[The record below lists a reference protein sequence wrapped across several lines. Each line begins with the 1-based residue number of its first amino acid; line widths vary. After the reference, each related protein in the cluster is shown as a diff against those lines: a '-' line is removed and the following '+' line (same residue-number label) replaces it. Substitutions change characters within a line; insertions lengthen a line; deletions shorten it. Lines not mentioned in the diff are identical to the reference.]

1 MSIPRAVPYDAPEPH
16 GDPELV
22 DLIHVLALAEGDPE
36 LALSNESGW
45 TLVVFGP
52 DYLLWENVEHPG
64 GTLRELSGV
73 SCGDVFALMWAIA
86 HDDLAAVEAFPWRP
100 VARGTHAVA

>member
-1 MSIPRAVPYDAPEPH
+1 MSILRAVPYDAPEPH
-16 GDPELV
+16 REDELV
-22 DLIHVLALAEGDPE
+22 DLIDVLALAEGDPE

-52 DYLLWENVEHPG
+52 DYLLWENVEDPDG
-64 GTLRELSGV
+64 ALRELSGV
-73 SCGDVFALMWAIA
+73 SCSDVLAMMWAIA

-100 VARGTHAVA
+100 VARGSHAVA